1 MNLSVIR
8 EAKIL
13 QVKQMKFAVSHMQN
27 SVVSTE
33 IERFLSS
40 SSVNEVIGNENRKLL
55 SMTKMYST
63 SKQRYQ
69 RKNSVRN
76 NAGITEG

>member
-1 MNLSVIR
+1 MNLLVIK

-13 QVKQMKFAVSHMQN
+13 QVKQMKFAASHMQN
-27 SVVSTE
+27 SVASTE

-63 SKQRYQ
+63 SKQCYQ